1 MVSPEFREFP
11 YKEAK
16 LESQKVNSDK
26 LRTSMRS
33 KIIPHS
39 LRVIFALWAIFTVG
53 EGLAE
58 PIDHWHGRDSF
69 PEGRPLRIY
78 YGNGLFLA
86 VGEFGAIYTS
96 GDGANWTWRNSGT
109 NHFIYDVAYGGGTFV
124 AVGAGGKIL
133 TSSDGVTW
141 ISQNAGMSN
150 PLSGVTYGR
159 DIFMAVGDKG
169 LILTSPNGAAWT
181 LRNSGTH
188 QGLRKVVFGNNT
200 FVAVGVGGAILTSPN
215 GEAWTVAAS
224 GTTRDLEGITYGN
237 NIFVAV
243 GASILTSP
251 DGATWTERPTRTNH
265 FYFAVA
271 HGSGTLVAVADNGII
286 LTSTDGSAWTH
297 RSSGTPFALW
307 TVAHGKNNF
316 VAAGEGGI
324 LFQSESLPNPEISAS
339 PAVID
344 FGTVNVGS
352 SSSVNLTITNSG
364 SADVLIQ
371 QLAISGPDVIDF
383 ITQNDHC
390 TGTTI
395 LPSQI
400 CTVQIIFSPHALGSK
415 SATLSISS
423 NDPNTPTR
431 MVPLSGS
438 SSGFFSSSNESFC
451 FISFSTLGSELED
464 YIGMLRTFRDI
475 FLMESKPGRMLV
487 AFYYQHSPSLVHFI
501 ARHDFLREVVQMG
514 LVPLVT
520 ISYLALY
527 TSSAEKAFLLVLLN
541 GMGIGRWLKMRR
553 SLRGIPGRP
562 LSPLPKILDSSFSI

>member
-1 MVSPEFREFP
+1 M
-11 YKEAK
+11 
-16 LESQKVNSDK
+16 N
-26 LRTSMRS
+26 
-33 KIIPHS
+33 PHW

-53 EGLAE
+53 DGLAE
-58 PIDHWHGRDSF
+58 PIDHWHGRDPF
-69 PEGRPLRIY
+69 PGGNPLRIY

-96 GDGANWTWRNSGT
+96 GDGANWTWWNSGT

-124 AVGAGGKIL
+124 AVGAGGTVL

-141 ISQNAGMSN
+141 ISQNTGISGL
-150 PLSGVTYGR
+150 LSGITYGK
-159 DIFMAVGDKG
+159 DVFVAVGDQG
-169 LILTSPNGAAWT
+169 LILTSPDGAAWT
-181 LRNSGTH
+181 VRNSGTH

-224 GTTRDLEGITYGN
+224 GTTRDLEGITHGN
-237 NIFVAV
+237 NTFVAV

-265 FYFAVA
+265 FCFAVA

-286 LTSTDGSAWTH
+286 LTSADGSAWTH
-297 RSSGTPFALW
+297 RSSGTRVALW

-324 LFQSESLPNPEISAS
+324 LLQSESLPNPEISAS
-339 PAVID
+339 PASID

-371 QLAISGPDVIDF
+371 RLAISGPNVLDF

-390 TGTTI
+390 TGTTL
-395 LPSQI
+395 LPSQN
-400 CTVQIIFSPHALGSK
+400 CMVQIIFSPHAIGSK

-423 NDPNTPTR
+423 NDPATPIQT
-431 MVPLSGS
+431 VSLSGS
-438 SSGFFSSSNESFC
+438 SGGFFSSTNESYC
-451 FISFSTLGSELED
+451 FISFSTFGSELEE

-475 FLMESKPGRMLV
+475 FLMESTLGRTLV
-487 AFYYQHSPSLVHFI
+487 DFYYQHSPSLVHFI
-501 ARHDFLREVVQMG
+501 ARHDFLRGVVQMG

-527 TSSAEKAFLLVLLN
+527 TSPDEKAFLFVLLT
-541 GMGIGRWLKMRR
+541 GMGITRWLMMRR
-553 SLRGIPGRP
+553 SLRGMPGRP
-562 LSPLPKILDSSFSI
+562 LVTL

>member
-1 MVSPEFREFP
+1 M
-11 YKEAK
+11 
-16 LESQKVNSDK
+16 
-26 LRTSMRS
+26 
-33 KIIPHS
+33 
-39 LRVIFALWAIFTVG
+39 IFALWAIFNVG

-58 PIDHWHGRDSF
+58 PIDYWHGRDSF

-109 NHFIYDVAYGGGTFV
+109 NHFIYDIAHGGGTFV
-124 AVGAGGKIL
+124 AVGADGTIL

-141 ISQNAGMSN
+141 ISQNAGISGL
-150 PLSGVTYGR
+150 LSGITYGR
-159 DIFMAVGDKG
+159 DIFVAVGDHG

-181 LRNSGTH
+181 VRNSGTH
-188 QGLRKVVFGNNT
+188 QGLKKVVFGNNT
-200 FVAVGVGGAILTSPN
+200 FVAVGSGGAILTSPE
-215 GEAWTVAAS
+215 GVTWTVAAS

-237 NIFVAV
+237 NTFVAV

-265 FYFAVA
+265 FCFDVA
-271 HGSGTLVAVADNGII
+271 HGSGILVAVADNGII
-286 LTSTDGSAWTH
+286 LTSTDGTAWTH

-324 LFQSESLPNPEISAS
+324 LLQSESLPNPEISAS
-339 PAVID
+339 PTAID
-344 FGTVNVGS
+344 FGTVNAGS

-371 QLAISGPDVIDF
+371 RLTISGPNVIDF
-383 ITQNDHC
+383 VTQNDYC
-390 TGTTI
+390 TGTTL
-395 LPSQI
+395 LPSQN
-400 CTVQIIFSPHALGSK
+400 CMVQIIFSPHATGSK

-423 NDPNTPTR
+423 NDPATPIQT
-431 MVPLSGS
+431 VSLSGS
-438 SSGFFSSSNESFC
+438 SNGFFPSSNESFC
-451 FISFSTLGSELED
+451 FISFSTLGSELEE
-464 YIGMLRTFRDI
+464 YIGLLRTFRDI
-475 FLMESKPGRMLV
+475 FLMESKLGRRLV
-487 AFYYQHSPSLVHFI
+487 AFHYQHSPSLVHFI

-527 TSSAEKAFLLVLLN
+527 TSPVEKAILFVLVN
-541 GMGIGRWLKMRR
+541 GMVIAGRLAIRR
-553 SLRGIPGRP
+553 SFR
-562 LSPLPKILDSSFSI
+562 